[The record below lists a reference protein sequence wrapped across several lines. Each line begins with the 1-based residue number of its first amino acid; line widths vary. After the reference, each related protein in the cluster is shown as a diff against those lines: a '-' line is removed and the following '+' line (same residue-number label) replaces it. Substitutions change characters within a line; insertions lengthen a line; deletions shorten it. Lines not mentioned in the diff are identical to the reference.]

1 MAKTLVTWI
10 LLAAASNLSFILSA
24 PASISLPLIPK
35 KSADRCNPLVIAH
48 RGASGYIPE
57 HTLGAYSLAITM
69 GADYV
74 EPDLVI
80 TRDKHLV
87 SRHDNELSITTDVA
101 QRPEFASRKKTQEID
116 GHEVIG
122 WFTEDFTLAELK
134 TLRVIERIPETR
146 PGNARMNGAFEIPT
160 FQEIIDLVKSL
171 EKSQR
176 RTIGI
181 YPEIKHSTHFQSLDL
196 PMETQVVE
204 TFRKNGYI
212 GASAPVF
219 IQSFEVNNLK
229 YLKGITNLRLLQLY
243 DSPSAQ
249 PYDQVVVGTGL
260 TYADMATPDGLK
272 EVARYASA
280 VGPDKNYIIP
290 RNADETLG
298 EPTTFVQDAH
308 AAGLKVHPYT
318 FRAENTFLP
327 AEFRSGDCPKAIG
340 DLIGEIKVFIAAGI
354 DGLFSD
360 QPDKAVRARE
370 VCL

>member
-1 MAKTLVTWI
+1 
-10 LLAAASNLSFILSA
+10 
-24 PASISLPLIPK
+24 
-35 KSADRCNPLVIAH
+35 
-48 RGASGYIPE
+48 
-57 HTLGAYSLAITM
+57 M

-87 SRHDNELSITTDVA
+87 ARHDNELSITTDVA
-101 QRPEFASRKKTQEID
+101 QHPEFASRRKTQEID
-116 GHEVIG
+116 GKEMSG

-146 PGNARMNGAFEIPT
+146 PGNARMDGAFEIPT

-181 YPEIKHSTHFQSLDL
+181 YPEIKHSTHFQRLDL
-196 PMETQVVE
+196 PMERLVVE

-212 GASAPVF
+212 GDSAPVF
-219 IQSFEVNNLK
+219 IQSFEINNLK
-229 YLKGITNLRLLQLY
+229 YLKGITSLRLLQLY
-243 DSPSAQ
+243 ESPSDQ
-249 PYDQVVVGTGL
+249 PYDQVVAGTGI

-290 RNADETLG
+290 RNTDESLG
-298 EPTTFVQDAH
+298 EPTSFVQDAH

-327 AEFRSGDCPKAIG
+327 AEFRSGDSPKAIG

-370 VCL
+370 MCL